1 MKNPKVWISWAEM
14 EWGVGEKDRSREI
27 YNVAFEAGCEGEESI
42 WKSMLDKEIEDGDSS
57 KVREIYDK
65 YYLNLNY

>member
-27 YNVAFEAGCEGEESI
+27 YNVAFEAGCEG
-42 WKSMLDKEIEDGDSS
+42 DTEDYHDMHEGQ
-57 KVREIYDK
+57 
-65 YYLNLNY
+65 